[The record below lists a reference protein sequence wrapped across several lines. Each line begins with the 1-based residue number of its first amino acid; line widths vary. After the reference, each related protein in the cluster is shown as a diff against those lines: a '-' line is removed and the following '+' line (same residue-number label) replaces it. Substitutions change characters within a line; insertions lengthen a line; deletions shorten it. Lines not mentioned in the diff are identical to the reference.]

1 MFAVRGA
8 FRGAVMQLVSIAGLI
23 VGAWAAGWVSQWV
36 GEHWQGARPAV
47 VFWVLRWLVG
57 LLAGLS
63 ILALAQWS
71 GQRLRSAWRDG
82 PLGWLDHLL
91 GVGAGAALGAL
102 VVALLLLAAVR
113 WFPRGDLPHG
123 LRGSRLSLPV
133 VEQSE
138 RLCDTAARV
147 VPASGWL
154 RHEFGQAARRMQG
167 GRPVGPPSHTS

>member
-8 FRGAVMQLVSIAGLI
+8 FRGAVMQLFWIAGLV

-57 LLAGLS
+57 LLAGVS
-63 ILALAQWS
+63 VLALAQWS
-71 GQRLRSAWRDG
+71 GERVRSVWRDG

-91 GVGAGAALGAL
+91 GVAAGAVFGSL
-102 VVALLLLAAVR
+102 VVALLLLAVVR
-113 WFPRGDLPHG
+113 WFPHGDLPHG
-123 LRGSRLSLPV
+123 LVGSRLSLPV
-133 VEQSE
+133 VEE
-138 RLCDTAARV
+138 GGRLCDSAARV

-154 RHEFGQAARRMQG
+154 RREFTLAARRMHG
-167 GRPVGPPSHTS
+167 SRPVGSPSHTS

>member
-1 MFAVRGA
+1 VFAVRGA
-8 FRGAVMQLVSIAGLI
+8 FRGAVMQLFWITGFV

-63 ILALAQWS
+63 VLALAQWS
-71 GQRLRSAWRDG
+71 GERLRSVWRDG
-82 PLGWLDHLL
+82 PLGWLDRLL
-91 GVGAGAALGAL
+91 GVATGAVLGAL
-102 VVALLLLAAVR
+102 VVALLLLATVR

-123 LRGSRLSLPV
+123 LMVSRLSLPV
-133 VEQSE
+133 VEESE
-138 RLCDTAARV
+138 QLCGSAARV

-154 RHEFGQAARRMQG
+154 SREFTLAARRMKG
-167 GRPVGPPSHTS
+167 NHTVGSPSHTS